1 MITPDNRK
9 QFERHIHIL
18 AESIEQGTFKSIPDH
33 RIILSLLKTK
43 KLPNKRVNFI
53 TVDERSRLLA
63 NSLANF
69 DRAEFKNNKDA
80 G

>member
-18 AESIEQGTFKSIPDH
+18 AESIEQGTFKSLPDH
-33 RIILSLLKTK
+33 KIIMSLLKTK

-53 TVDERSRLLA
+53 TVDERSRSLA

-69 DRAEFKNNKDA
+69 DRPEFKNSRDA
-80 G
+80 R

>member
-18 AESIEQGTFKSIPDH
+18 AESIEQGTFTSIPDH
-33 RIILSLLKTK
+33 GIIMSLLKTRN
-43 KLPNKRVNFI
+43 LPNKRVNFI

-63 NSLANF
+63 NFLANF